1 MFHGALDINVGI
13 AESTRMAARLKAA
26 GRKVELVTWDKLDH
40 QLDDSDAR
48 VQLLQQSDAFLRR
61 VMDVK

>member
-1 MFHGALDINVGI
+1 V
-13 AESTRMAARLKAA
+13 ARLKAA
-26 GRKVELVTWDKLDH
+26 GRECELVSWDKLDH